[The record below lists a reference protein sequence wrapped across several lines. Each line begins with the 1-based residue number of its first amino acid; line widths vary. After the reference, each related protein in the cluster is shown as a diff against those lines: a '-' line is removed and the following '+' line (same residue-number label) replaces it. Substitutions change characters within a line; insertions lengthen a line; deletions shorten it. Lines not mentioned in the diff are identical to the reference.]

1 VKTGRLSANRWCVA
15 LAVLVVTLSFAGC
28 GGRRLL
34 GFGGSADGVLLVRH
48 TDSRPLE
55 IWLDDESI
63 GSASPGETTC
73 FHALPSGGES
83 YRLEAREP
91 DGGDLTRATSIV
103 LLPEQPQLWDV
114 DRNQVVDGRA
124 HARGCE

>member
-1 VKTGRLSANRWCVA
+1 VRAGRAGASRWCA
-15 LAVLVVTLSFAGC
+15 TLAILVVTLVLAGC

-34 GFGGSADGVLLVRH
+34 GFGGSSDGVLLVRH

-55 IWLDDESI
+55 IWLDEESI

-73 FHALPSGGES
+73 FLELPSGGES
-83 YRLEAREP
+83 YRLEARGP
-91 DGGDLTRATSIV
+91 DGGELARATSIV
-103 LLPEQPQLWDV
+103 LPPEQPQLWDV